1 MLSFLKNIQQKPRFK
16 RTFCV
21 SLKGRIDVSRVS
33 TLKRCNG
40 VETPFK
46 NKVSFSR
53 ELSGIILENSNHPD
67 IFGPHHDCAAC
78 GGIGC
83 GHCS

>member
-1 MLSFLKNIQQKPRFK
+1 MFFLRKFQQPKRFK

-21 SLKGRIDVSRVS
+21 SLNRRIIDVSRVS

-46 NKVSFSR
+46 KLSFSR
-53 ELSGIILENSNHPD
+53 ELSGIILENSKHPD
-67 IFGPHHDCAAC
+67 IYGPLVECGLC
-78 GGIGC
+78 GGNGC
-83 GHCS
+83 SHCS